1 MTSRVCLVMRQG
13 MERCLVSVA
22 RIRQDI
28 RRAPILI
35 IALAVLVVTAAG
47 AFHAPAFAQE
57 ESRGWSLR
65 DLLFPRRSERFEPP
79 VEIQKSRPKPKK
91 KSKPRPPAEPETP
104 IVEKTSDARVV
115 LVVGDFLAGGLAE
128 GLDTAFAD
136 NPAIR
141 IVARANGSS
150 GFVRDDFYNWPAE
163 IKSLIETEKP
173 SAVIVMLGS
182 NDRQQMKVGDV
193 REQPRSENWTKEYE
207 RRTDALG
214 KAIQDTKVPFLWVGM
229 PAFRVSKMNSDML
242 AFNDIYHSAAEKH
255 GGEFVDVWDGFV
267 DENGAFVTS
276 GPDINGQPVR
286 LRSDDGINVTKA
298 GKRKLAFYT
307 EKPLAKILGLAAPG
321 SVTTVSAPA
330 GAPVEAPKP
339 ATAPVI
345 VDRTPPMLLGDPAL
359 DGGTELLG
367 ATQPARADP
376 NLPGEKLIIEGK
388 APAASPGRADDFSW
402 PPKTRPAT
410 AAVESDATP
419 ATP

>member
-1 MTSRVCLVMRQG
+1 MVT
-13 MERCLVSVA
+13 VA
-22 RIRQDI
+22 RIRQSI

-35 IALAVLVVTAAG
+35 LALAVLVVTAAG

-57 ESRGWSLR
+57 ESHGWSLR
-65 DLLFPRRSERFEPP
+65 DLLFPRRSERVEPP
-79 VEIQKSRPKPKK
+79 VEIQKARPKPKK

-104 IVEKTSDARVV
+104 IVEKTNDARVV
-115 LVVGDFLAGGLAE
+115 LVVGDFLASGLAE

-136 NPAIR
+136 NPAVR
-141 IVARANGSS
+141 IVARSNGSS

-173 SAVIVMLGS
+173 AAVIVMLGS

-214 KAIQDTKVPFLWVGM
+214 KAIQDAKVPFLWVGM
-229 PAFRVSKMNSDML
+229 PAFRVAKMNSDML

-321 SVTTVSAPA
+321 SITTVSAPT
-330 GAPVEAPKP
+330 GAPVEAPAP

-345 VDRTPPMLLGDPAL
+345 VDRTAPMLLGDPAL
-359 DGGTELLG
+359 DGGSELLG
-367 ATQPARADP
+367 AAPPAKADP
-376 NLPGEKLIIEGK
+376 NLPGEKLIKEGK

-402 PPKTRPAT
+402 PPKPAT
-410 AAVESDATP
+410 AAAAGSDTTTAITP
-419 ATP
+419 

>member
-1 MTSRVCLVMRQG
+1 
-13 MERCLVSVA
+13 LVSVA
-22 RIRQDI
+22 RIRLLF
-28 RRAPILI
+28 RRVPILVL
-35 IALAVLVVTAAG
+35 ALAVLVIAVAG
-47 AFHAPAFAQE
+47 AIHTPAFAQE
-57 ESRGWSLR
+57 QSHGWSLR
-65 DLLFPRRSERFEPP
+65 DLLFPRRSERVEPP
-79 VEIQKSRPKPKK
+79 LDIEKARPKPRK

-104 IVEKTSDARVV
+104 IVEKTTDAKVV
-115 LVVGDFLAGGLAE
+115 LVVGDFMASGLAE

-136 NPAIR
+136 NPAVR
-141 IVARANGSS
+141 IVARSNGSS
-150 GFVRDDFYNWPAE
+150 GFARDDFYNWPVE

-173 SAVIVMLGS
+173 AAIIVMLGS
-182 NDRQQMKVGDV
+182 NDRQQMKIGDV

-214 KAIQDTKVPFLWVGM
+214 KAIQDAKVPFLWVGM
-229 PAFRVSKMNSDML
+229 PAFRVTKMNSDML
-242 AFNDIYHSAAEKH
+242 AFNDIYHSAAQSH

-321 SVTTVSAPA
+321 SITTLSAPA

-339 ATAPVI
+339 AAAPVI
-345 VDRTPPMLLGDPAL
+345 VDRTAPMLLGDPAL

-367 ATQPARADP
+367 AAPAAKADP
-376 NLPGEKLIIEGK
+376 NLPGEKLIVEGK

-402 PPKTRPAT
+402 PPKTPAT
-410 AAVESDATP
+410 AAATP
-419 ATP
+419 DAATATP

>member
-1 MTSRVCLVMRQG
+1 M
-13 MERCLVSVA
+13 VSVA
-22 RIRQDI
+22 RIWLI
-28 RRAPILI
+28 VRRLPILV
-35 IALAVLVVTAAG
+35 LAVAVLAVAG
-47 AFHAPAFAQE
+47 SSAFHSPAFAQE

-65 DLLFPRRSERFEPP
+65 DLLFPRRSERIEPP
-79 VEIQKSRPKPKK
+79 ADIQQARPKPKK
-91 KSKPRPPAEPETP
+91 KPKPRPPAEPETP
-104 IVEKTSDARVV
+104 IVEKTPDARVV
-115 LVVGDFLAGGLAE
+115 LVVGDFLASGLAE

-136 NPAIR
+136 NPAVR
-141 IVARANGSS
+141 IVSRSNGSS

-173 SAVIVMLGS
+173 SVVVVMLGS
-182 NDRQQMKVGDV
+182 NDRQQMRVGDV

-214 KAIQDTKVPFLWVGM
+214 KAIQDSKVPFLWVGM
-229 PAFRVSKMNSDML
+229 PAFRVAKMTSDML
-242 AFNDIYHSAAEKH
+242 AFNDIYHSAAQAH

-330 GAPVEAPKP
+330 GAPVEASKP
-339 ATAPVI
+339 AATPVI
-345 VDRTPPMLLGDPAL
+345 VDRTPPMLLSDPAL

-367 ATQPARADP
+367 AAPPAKADP
-376 NLPGEKLIIEGK
+376 NLPGEKLTVEGK

-402 PPKTRPAT
+402 PPKPAAAAAASDTTT
-410 AAVESDATP
+410 AINR
-419 ATP
+419 

>member
-1 MTSRVCLVMRQG
+1 

-22 RIRQDI
+22 RIRQGI

-35 IALAVLVVTAAG
+35 LALAVLAVTAAG
-47 AFHAPAFAQE
+47 AFHTPAFAQE
-57 ESRGWSLR
+57 QSHGWSLR
-65 DLLFPRRSERFEPP
+65 DLLFPRRSERIEPP
-79 VEIQKSRPKPKK
+79 FEVENPRPKPKK
-91 KSKPRPPAEPETP
+91 KAKPRPPAEPETP
-104 IVEKTSDARVV
+104 VVEKTNDARVV

-136 NPAIR
+136 NPAVR

-150 GFVRDDFYNWPAE
+150 GFVRDDVYNWPVE

-173 SAVIVMLGS
+173 AAVIVMLGS

-207 RRTDALG
+207 RRTEALG
-214 KAIQDTKVPFLWVGM
+214 KALEDSKVPFLWVGM

-242 AFNDIYHSAAEKH
+242 AFNDIYHSVAQSH

-267 DENGAFVTS
+267 DESGAFVTS

-321 SVTTVSAPA
+321 SITTLSAPT
-330 GAPVEAPKP
+330 GEPVEASKP
-339 ATAPVI
+339 SAAPVI
-345 VDRTPPMLLGDPAL
+345 VDRTAPMLLGDPSL

-367 ATQPARADP
+367 ATQPTRADP
-376 NLPGEKLIIEGK
+376 NLPGEKLIVQGK
-388 APAASPGRADDFSW
+388 APAASPGRADDFTW
-402 PPKTRPAT
+402 PPKPPAT
-410 AAVESDATP
+410 AAAQPGTATGVNQ
-419 ATP
+419 

>member
-1 MTSRVCLVMRQG
+1 
-13 MERCLVSVA
+13 MERFLVLVA
-22 RIRQDI
+22 RIRQGI
-28 RRAPILI
+28 RRTPILI
-35 IALAVLVVTAAG
+35 LALAVLVVTAAG

-65 DLLFPRRSERFEPP
+65 DLLFPRRSERIEPP
-79 VEIQKSRPKPKK
+79 VEVQPRPKPKK
-91 KSKPRPPAEPETP
+91 KPKPRPPAEPETP
-104 IVEKTSDARVV
+104 IVEKTNDARVV

-136 NPAIR
+136 NPAVR
-141 IVARANGSS
+141 IVARSNGSS
-150 GFVRDDFYNWPAE
+150 GFVRDDVYNWPAQ

-173 SAVIVMLGS
+173 AVVIVMLGS

-214 KAIQDTKVPFLWVGM
+214 KALQETKVPFLWVGM
-229 PAFRVSKMNSDML
+229 PAFGVSKMNSDML
-242 AFNDIYHSAAEKH
+242 AFNDIYHSAAQTH

-321 SVTTVSAPA
+321 SITTVSAPT

-339 ATAPVI
+339 AAAPVI
-345 VDRTPPMLLGDPAL
+345 VDRTAPMLLGDPAL

-367 ATQPARADP
+367 AAQPAKANP
-376 NLPGEKLIIEGK
+376 NLPGEKLILEGK

-402 PPKTRPAT
+402 PPKPT
-410 AAVESDATP
+410 AAAQPDTA
-419 ATP
+419 AGINQ

>member
-1 MTSRVCLVMRQG
+1 M
-13 MERCLVSVA
+13 VSVA
-22 RIRQDI
+22 RIRQGI

-35 IALAVLVVTAAG
+35 LALAVLVVTAAG

-57 ESRGWSLR
+57 QSRGWSLR
-65 DLLFPRRSERFEPP
+65 DLLFPRRSERIEPP
-79 VEIQKSRPKPKK
+79 LDVEKPRPKPKK
-91 KSKPRPPAEPETP
+91 KPKPRPPAEPETP
-104 IVEKTSDARVV
+104 IVEKTNDARVV
-115 LVVGDFLAGGLAE
+115 LVVGDFLAAGLAE

-136 NPAIR
+136 NAAVR

-150 GFVRDDFYNWPAE
+150 GFVRDDVYNWPVE

-173 SAVIVMLGS
+173 AAVVVMLGS

-214 KAIQDTKVPFLWVGM
+214 KALQDSKVPFLWVGM
-229 PAFRVSKMNSDML
+229 PAFRVPKMNSDML
-242 AFNDIYHSAAEKH
+242 AFNDIYHSVAQSH
-255 GGEFVDVWDGFV
+255 DGEFVDVWDGFV

-321 SVTTVSAPA
+321 SVTTVSAPT
-330 GAPVEAPKP
+330 GEPVEASKP
-339 ATAPVI
+339 AAAPVI
-345 VDRTPPMLLGDPAL
+345 VDRTAPMLLGDPSL

-367 ATQPARADP
+367 AAQPAKADP
-376 NLPGEKLIIEGK
+376 NLPGEKLIVEGK
-388 APAASPGRADDFSW
+388 APAASPGRADDFSR
-402 PPKTRPAT
+402 PPKSQPANVAAQPDT
-410 AAVESDATP
+410 ATGINQ
-419 ATP
+419 

>member
-1 MTSRVCLVMRQG
+1 MVT
-13 MERCLVSVA
+13 VA
-22 RIRQDI
+22 RIWLI
-28 RRAPILI
+28 VRRLPILI
-35 IALAVLVVTAAG
+35 LAVAVLAVAASG
-47 AFHAPAFAQE
+47 AFHAPAFAQEE

-65 DLLFPRRSERFEPP
+65 DLLFPRRSERIEPP
-79 VEIQKSRPKPKK
+79 ADIQQARPKPRKK
-91 KSKPRPPAEPETP
+91 PKPRPPAEPETP
-104 IVEKTSDARVV
+104 IVEKTPDARVV

-136 NPAIR
+136 NPAVR
-141 IVARANGSS
+141 IVSRSNGSS
-150 GFVRDDFYNWPAE
+150 GFVREDFYNWPVE

-173 SAVIVMLGS
+173 SVVVVMLGS
-182 NDRQQMKVGDV
+182 NDRQQMRVGNV

-207 RRTDALG
+207 RRTEALG
-214 KAIQDTKVPFLWVGM
+214 KAIQEAKVPFLWVGM
-229 PAFRVSKMNSDML
+229 PAFRVAKMTSDML
-242 AFNDIYHSAAEKH
+242 AFNDIYHSAAQDH

-276 GPDINGQPVR
+276 GPDINGQAVR

-330 GAPVEAPKP
+330 GAPVEASKP
-339 ATAPVI
+339 AAAPVV
-345 VDRTPPMLLGDPAL
+345 VDRTAPMLLSDPAL

-367 ATQPARADP
+367 AVPPAKADP
-376 NLPGEKLIIEGK
+376 NLPGEKLTVEGK

-402 PPKTRPAT
+402 PQQPAAAAT
-410 AAVESDATP
+410 AEPGKTTAINR
-419 ATP
+419 

>member
-1 MTSRVCLVMRQG
+1 M
-13 MERCLVSVA
+13 VSVA
-22 RIRQDI
+22 RIRLLF
-28 RRAPILI
+28 RRVPILVL
-35 IALAVLVVTAAG
+35 ALAVLVVAAAG
-47 AFHAPAFAQE
+47 AFHTPAFAQE
-57 ESRGWSLR
+57 QSHGWSLR
-65 DLLFPRRSERFEPP
+65 DLLFPRRSERVEPP
-79 VEIQKSRPKPKK
+79 LDIEKARPKPKK

-104 IVEKTSDARVV
+104 IVEKTTDAKVV
-115 LVVGDFLAGGLAE
+115 LVVGDFMASGLAE

-136 NPAIR
+136 NPAVR
-141 IVARANGSS
+141 IVVRSNGSS
-150 GFVRDDFYNWPAE
+150 GFARDDFYNWPVE

-173 SAVIVMLGS
+173 AAVIVMLGS

-214 KAIQDTKVPFLWVGM
+214 KAIQDAKVPFLWVGM
-229 PAFRVSKMNSDML
+229 PAFGVTKMNSDML
-242 AFNDIYHSAAEKH
+242 AFNDIYHSAAQSH

-307 EKPLAKILGLAAPG
+307 EKPLAKLLGLAAPG
-321 SVTTVSAPA
+321 SITTVSAPA
-330 GAPVEAPKP
+330 GAPVEAPQP
-339 ATAPVI
+339 AAAPVI
-345 VDRTPPMLLGDPAL
+345 VDRTAPMLLGDPAL

-367 ATQPARADP
+367 AAPAAKADP
-376 NLPGEKLIIEGK
+376 NLPGEKLIMEGK

-402 PPKTRPAT
+402 PPTTQPPAT
-410 AAVESDATP
+410 AAATP
-419 ATP
+419 DAATATP